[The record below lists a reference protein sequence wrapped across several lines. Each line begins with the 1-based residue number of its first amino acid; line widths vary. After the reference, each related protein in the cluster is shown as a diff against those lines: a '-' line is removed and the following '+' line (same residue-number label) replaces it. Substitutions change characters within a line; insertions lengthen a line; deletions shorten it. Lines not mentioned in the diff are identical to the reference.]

1 METAPRIQRF
11 SPQTATPA
19 EAYDRGTRTPRE
31 VRQLGETLLAW
42 QLSNLTHDC
51 TSPFGDL
58 PGRFGF
64 DCERGTAAPLRT
76 APYHIALTAVAR
88 LFVLET
94 RIVCS
99 HGSGSILLSADRFDF
114 QQTSAIPSAPTPYL
128 PDRGLSPLTPR
139 HWVLGWACLARTFSL
154 FARYERWVTET
165 FGLRYRY
172 DCDAQRPRAA
182 RRSAVPL
189 LQLPAALDSMAEWC
203 GDGERAMLTWVVSD
217 ARQRGITP
225 DIPRI

>member
-1 METAPRIQRF
+1 MEIAPHIQRF
-11 SPQTATPA
+11 SPQTAKPT
-19 EAYDRGTRTPRE
+19 EAYDRGTRTPRA

-42 QLSNLTHDC
+42 HLSNLTQDC

-58 PGRFGF
+58 PRRFGF
-64 DCERGTAAPLRT
+64 DSERGASAPLRS

-114 QQTSAIPSAPTPYL
+114 QQTGAIPTLPLPHL
-128 PDRGLSPLTPR
+128 PDRGISPMTPQ
-139 HWVLGWACLARTFSL
+139 HWVLGWACLARTFGL

-165 FGLRYRY
+165 FGERYRY
-172 DCDAQRPRAA
+172 DCDAHRPRAA

-189 LQLPAALDSMAEWC
+189 LQLPAALDSLAEWC
-203 GDGERAMLTWVVSD
+203 GDGERAMLSWVVSD